1 MFNFLQKLSDK
12 FDDLLTKPASPYIKP
27 TPIFN
32 DWAEDS
38 WLLQPTTRKTSM
50 ILNTIFIVVAFGI
63 VATMWVMSYNV

>member
-1 MFNFLQKLSDK
+1 MFNFLQKLSNK
-12 FDDLLTKPASPYIKP
+12 FDEFLTKPARPYEKP
-27 TPIFN
+27 KPIFK